1 MNKPTK
7 LIPIGN
13 STGVILP
20 REVLARLRVDRG
32 DTIFISEGADG
43 SVRITPYDSE
53 LERQMT
59 LAEKIMRED
68 RDILKKLA
76 E

>member
-53 LERQMT
+53 LEGQMT

>member
-43 SVRITPYDSE
+43 SVRITPYDSQ
-53 LERQMT
+53 LEGQMT
-59 LAEKIMRED
+59 LAENIMRED